1 MISQD
6 RITHTVP
13 MTIHLSS
20 YNEIDKF
27 HETIDCQC
35 FIASNLKAVPRRVL
49 GNLDCYENVNL
60 TSLDN
65 FPDYVGGNFYCFGA
79 SNLPYKEL
87 FKVVDAVKGEIF
99 YSSMDIPEDKD
110 KIRRDRDVN
119 SILKD
124 DDLGNLDV

>member
-1 MISQD
+1 MNTPYESVENMYN
-6 RITHTVP
+6 ITTTDYGYYV
-13 MTIHLSS
+13 
-20 YNEIDKF
+20 ER
-27 HETIDCQC
+27 
-35 FIASNLKAVPRRVL
+35 NLKSAPRQIL

-79 SNLPYKEL
+79 CNLPYKEL
-87 FKVVDAVKGEIF
+87 FKVVDVVKGEIF

>member
-35 FIASNLKAVPRRVL
+35 FIASNLKDVPRRVL

>member
-1 MISQD
+1 MNTPHKSVENMYN
-6 RITHTVP
+6 ITTTDYGYYV
-13 MTIHLSS
+13 
-20 YNEIDKF
+20 ER
-27 HETIDCQC
+27 
-35 FIASNLKAVPRRVL
+35 NLKSAPRQIL

-87 FKVVDAVKGEIF
+87 FKVVDVVKGEIF

-119 SILKD
+119 IILKD

>member
-13 MTIHLSS
+13 MTIHLGL
-20 YNEIDKF
+20 YNEIDKL

-49 GNLDCYENVNL
+49 GNLDCYGNINL
-60 TSLDN
+60 NTLDI
-65 FPDYVGGNFYCFGA
+65 FPEYVGGHFYCVG
-79 SNLPYKEL
+79 SSLPYSEL
-87 FKVVDAVKGEIF
+87 FKIVDVVRGEIF
-99 YSSMDIPEDKD
+99 YSSVEIPEDKD

-124 DDLGNLDV
+124 DELGSLDV